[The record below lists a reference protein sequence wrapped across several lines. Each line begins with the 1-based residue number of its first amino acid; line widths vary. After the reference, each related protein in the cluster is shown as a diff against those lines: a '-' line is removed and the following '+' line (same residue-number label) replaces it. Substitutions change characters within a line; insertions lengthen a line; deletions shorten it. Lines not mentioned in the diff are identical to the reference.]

1 MAPKTGYN
9 PLRIRKHRKST
20 EKKERILTATI
31 HAFLTTE
38 STPVHFRIGC
48 FGRKITNSLASFISK
63 HSLLFSLERFFL
75 IMVLLKIGP
84 SREKGK
90 LQLIFS
96 RGYIYRKFQIEYHK
110 IYAKSDGDIFLNPP
124 GDR

>member
-1 MAPKTGYN
+1 
-9 PLRIRKHRKST
+9 
-20 EKKERILTATI
+20 
-31 HAFLTTE
+31 
-38 STPVHFRIGC
+38 
-48 FGRKITNSLASFISK
+48 
-63 HSLLFSLERFFL
+63 
-75 IMVLLKIGP
+75 MVLLKIGP

-124 GDR
+124 RWQVASEMVDNAKAASPSPSPGRPQK